1 MQSAVVP
8 NAPPSN
14 LRFLAL
20 QRQPGR
26 DVGLMIHI
34 RHDDLPPLAE
44 RLTHTQAIALLA
56 DELQE
61 TAL

>member
-1 MQSAVVP
+1 
-8 NAPPSN
+8 
-14 LRFLAL
+14 
-20 QRQPGR
+20 
-26 DVGLMIHI
+26 MIHI